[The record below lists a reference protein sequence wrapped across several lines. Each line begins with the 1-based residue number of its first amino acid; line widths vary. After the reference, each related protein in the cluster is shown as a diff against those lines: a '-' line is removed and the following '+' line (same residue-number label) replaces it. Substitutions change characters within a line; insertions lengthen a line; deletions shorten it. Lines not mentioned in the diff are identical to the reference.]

1 MIDYI
6 IYSEFD
12 INAGSVVKIE
22 YPKKTGIQEMTLSS
36 YMIPE
41 GIHNIMNDTF
51 CFIIN
56 RKNDGD
62 ESIISDIKRTKNEF
76 EKIRTVKYLDFH
88 YSPIYKNKI
97 NDNKFQLKAIYNF
110 NTLSNH
116 WESFKSIQALIQE
129 NKEIFLKIIPIENEK
144 YFKLITF
151 TINDINDSDNI
162 NIIFEIL
169 LHSDIQFQK
178 LDTNFA
184 SIYTLDSKAI
194 GFEFISPDD
203 LSILEELFN
212 DTKNI
217 KEIFSKNEEIESNN
231 LFKNSTNIINY
242 DRDIYFIC
250 SAQTKLDKSTKR
262 GAILKSIAVGTT
274 KLINLNC
281 FKETCEY
288 LIEQAFKIHN
298 YSVGQD
304 EKIEIMKNVIEKTY
318 KSFNSLKFNFGIN
331 LSRFER
337 IVYAY
342 LNGNNYFTLPTT
354 TITENINIESTDTIK
369 VDLSLSDN
377 EEKIFPGS
385 VIELIR
391 IFKEYTMTIYDGILN
406 DQKIIFLGGTST
418 SCKQLSSLIFGC
430 LSMVGPL
437 SFGFLKRL
445 HPYRNLYDLN
455 FLNINN
461 CIYGVTNPIF
471 KSKTK
476 YWDILCEV
484 ETGKIAISEKYNEIS
499 SNINKESDLLFIKE
513 LIYKINNENLTEFE
527 VEQYFSYYTLH
538 LFKISKEQYFGEDEV
553 INNEINRQWKRK
565 IKMNNANIC
574 KIENE
579 YEKFRSLISYNNTSF
594 EVLGRHINNLVT
606 RKNIEKEELNMIYSD
621 IENFIFGGSFY
632 VQLFLGLIICYSYD
646 FEIIFNGIFCKHPEI
661 RQKVKNIYNILSN
674 DILGNII
681 LRKLNYV
688 YLIKLNEVDYNS
700 LIENEN

>member
-217 KEIFSKNEEIESNN
+217 KEIFSKNEEMESNN

-476 YWDILCEV
+476 SWDILCEV
-484 ETGKIAISEKYNEIS
+484 ETGKIAIGEKYNEIS

-527 VEQYFSYYTLH
+527 VEQYFTYYTLH
-538 LFKISKEQYFGEDEV
+538 LFKISKEQYFAEDEL

>member
-476 YWDILCEV
+476 SWDILCEV

-527 VEQYFSYYTLH
+527 VEQYFTYYTLH
-538 LFKISKEQYFGEDEV
+538 LFKISKEQYFAEDEL

>member
-217 KEIFSKNEEIESNN
+217 KEIFSKNEEMESNN

-527 VEQYFSYYTLH
+527 VEQYFTYYTLH
-538 LFKISKEQYFGEDEV
+538 LFKISKEQYFAEDEV

-579 YEKFRSLISYNNTSF
+579 YEKFRSLISYNNISF
-594 EVLGRHINNLVT
+594 EVLERHINNLLT

-621 IENFIFGGSFY
+621 IENFILGGAFY

-646 FEIIFNGIFCKHPEI
+646 FEIVFNGIFCKHPEI

>member
-129 NKEIFLKIIPIENEK
+129 NKEIFLKITPIENEK

-476 YWDILCEV
+476 SWDILCEV

-527 VEQYFSYYTLH
+527 VEQYFTYYTLH
-538 LFKISKEQYFGEDEV
+538 LFKISKEQYFAEDEL

>member
-12 INAGSVVKIE
+12 INEGSLVKIE
-22 YPKKTGIQEMTLSS
+22 YPNKTGIPEMTLSS

-62 ESIISDIKRTKNEF
+62 ESIITDIKRTKNEF

-88 YSPIYKNKI
+88 YSSIYKNKI
-97 NDNKFQLKAIYNF
+97 KDNKFQLKEFYNF
-110 NTLSNH
+110 NKLSNH
-116 WESFKSIQALIQE
+116 WESFKSTQSLIQE
-129 NKEIFLKIIPIENEK
+129 NKEIFVKIIPIENEK
-144 YFKLITF
+144 YFKLIIF
-151 TINDINDSDNI
+151 VINDKNDSDNI
-162 NIIFEIL
+162 NIIFEISI
-169 LHSDIQFQK
+169 HSDIQFQK

-194 GFEFISPDD
+194 GFEFISSDD
-203 LSILEELFN
+203 LSKLEELFN
-212 DTKNI
+212 DSKNI
-217 KEIFSKNEEIESNN
+217 KEIFSKKEEIESNN

-242 DRDIYFIC
+242 DKDIYFLC

-274 KLINLNC
+274 NLINLNC
-281 FKETCEY
+281 FRNTCEY
-288 LIEQAFKIHN
+288 LIEKAFEIHN
-298 YSVGQD
+298 YSVSQE
-304 EKIEIMKNVIEKTY
+304 EKIVIMKKIIEQTY

-354 TITENINIESTDTIK
+354 TNTENITLTSNDIIK

-385 VIELIR
+385 VIELIK

-418 SCKQLSSLIFGC
+418 SCKQLSNLIFGC

-437 SFGFLKRL
+437 SFGLLKRL

-579 YEKFRSLISYNNTSF
+579 YEKFRSLISYNNISF
-594 EVLGRHINNLVT
+594 EVLERHINNLLT
-606 RKNIEKEELNMIYSD
+606 RRDIEKEELNMIYSD
-621 IENFIFGGSFY
+621 IENFILGGAFY

-646 FEIIFNGIFCKHPEI
+646 FEIVFNGIFCKHPEI
-661 RQKVKNIYNILSN
+661 RQKVKNIYNILCN
-674 DILGNII
+674 DTLGNLL

-688 YLIKLNEVDYNS
+688 YLIKLNEVDINS
-700 LIENEN
+700 LIEIEN

>member
-217 KEIFSKNEEIESNN
+217 KEIFSKNEEMESNN

-476 YWDILCEV
+476 SWDILCEV

-527 VEQYFSYYTLH
+527 VEQYFTYYTLH
-538 LFKISKEQYFGEDEV
+538 LFKISKEQYFAEDEL

>member
-129 NKEIFLKIIPIENEK
+129 NKEIFLKITPIENEK
-144 YFKLITF
+144 YYKLITF

-217 KEIFSKNEEIESNN
+217 KEIFSKNEEMESNN

-476 YWDILCEV
+476 SWDILCEV

-527 VEQYFSYYTLH
+527 VEQYFTYYTLH
-538 LFKISKEQYFGEDEV
+538 LFKISKEQYFAEDEL

>member
-217 KEIFSKNEEIESNN
+217 KEIFSKNEEMESNN

-476 YWDILCEV
+476 SWDILCEV

-527 VEQYFSYYTLH
+527 VEQYFTYYTLH
-538 LFKISKEQYFGEDEV
+538 LFKISKEQYFAEDEL

-646 FEIIFNGIFCKHPEI
+646 FEIVFNGIFCKHPEI
-661 RQKVKNIYNILSN
+661 RQKVKNIYNILCN
-674 DILGNII
+674 DTLGNLL

>member
-194 GFEFISPDD
+194 GFEFISHDD

-217 KEIFSKNEEIESNN
+217 KEIFSKNEEMESNN

-476 YWDILCEV
+476 SWDILCEV

-527 VEQYFSYYTLH
+527 VEQYFTYYTLH
-538 LFKISKEQYFGEDEV
+538 LFKISKEQYFAEDEL

>member
-12 INAGSVVKIE
+12 INEGSLVKIE
-22 YPKKTGIQEMTLSS
+22 YPIKTGIPEMTLSS

-62 ESIISDIKRTKNEF
+62 ESIITDIKRTRNEF
-76 EKIRTVKYLDFH
+76 EKIRVVKYLDFH
-88 YSPIYKNKI
+88 YSSIYKNKI
-97 NDNKFQLKAIYNF
+97 KDNKFQLKEIYNF
-110 NTLSNH
+110 NKLSNH
-116 WESFKSIQALIQE
+116 WESFKSTQSLIQE
-129 NKEIFLKIIPIENEK
+129 NKEIFAKIIPLENEK
-144 YFKLITF
+144 YFKIIIF
-151 TINDINDSDNI
+151 VINDINNPDNF
-162 NIIFEIL
+162 NIILEIL

-194 GFEFISPDD
+194 GFEFISSDD
-203 LSILEELFN
+203 LSKLEELFN
-212 DTKNI
+212 DSKNI
-217 KEIFSKNEEIESNN
+217 KEIYSKNDEIESNN

-242 DRDIYFIC
+242 DKDIYFLC

-281 FKETCEY
+281 FRKTCEY

-298 YSVGQD
+298 YSVGQE
-304 EKIEIMKNVIEKTY
+304 EKIEIMKNVIEQTY

-354 TITENINIESTDTIK
+354 TNTENINISNDIIT

-385 VIELIR
+385 VIELIK

-437 SFGFLKRL
+437 SFGLIKRL

-513 LIYKINNENLTEFE
+513 LIYKINNESLTEFE
-527 VEQYFSYYTLH
+527 VEQYFTYYTLH
-538 LFKISKEQYFGEDEV
+538 LFKISKEQYFAEDEL

-565 IKMNNANIC
+565 IKMNNANIY

-594 EVLGRHINNLVT
+594 EVLERHINNLLT

-621 IENFIFGGSFY
+621 IENFILGGAFY
-632 VQLFLGLIICYSYD
+632 VQLFLGLIIFYSYD
-646 FEIIFNGIFCKHPEI
+646 FEIVFNGIFCKHPEI
-661 RQKVKNIYNILSN
+661 RQKVKNIYNILGN
-674 DILGNII
+674 DILGNLL

>member
-476 YWDILCEV
+476 SWDILCEV

-527 VEQYFSYYTLH
+527 VEQYFTYYTLH
-538 LFKISKEQYFGEDEV
+538 LFKISKEQYFAEDEL

-565 IKMNNANIC
+565 IKMNNANIY

>member
-476 YWDILCEV
+476 SWDILCEV

-527 VEQYFSYYTLH
+527 VEQYFTYYTLH
-538 LFKISKEQYFGEDEV
+538 LFKISKEQYFAEDEV

-621 IENFIFGGSFY
+621 IENFILGGAFY
-632 VQLFLGLIICYSYD
+632 VQLFLGLIIFYSYD
-646 FEIIFNGIFCKHPEI
+646 FEIVFNGIFCKHPEI

>member
-12 INAGSVVKIE
+12 INEGSLVKIE
-22 YPKKTGIQEMTLSS
+22 YPIKTGIQEMILSS

-62 ESIISDIKRTKNEF
+62 ESIITDIKRTRNEF
-76 EKIRTVKYLDFH
+76 EKIRVVKYLDFH
-88 YSPIYKNKI
+88 YSSIYKNKI
-97 NDNKFQLKAIYNF
+97 KDNKFQLKEIYNF
-110 NTLSNH
+110 NKLSNH
-116 WESFKSIQALIQE
+116 WESFKSTQSLIQE
-129 NKEIFLKIIPIENEK
+129 NKEIFAKIIPLENEK
-144 YFKLITF
+144 YFKLIIF
-151 TINDINDSDNI
+151 VINDINNPNNI
-162 NIIFEIL
+162 NIILEIL

-194 GFEFISPDD
+194 GFEFISSDD
-203 LSILEELFN
+203 LSKLEELFN
-212 DTKNI
+212 DSKNI
-217 KEIFSKNEEIESNN
+217 KEIYSKNDEIESNN

-242 DRDIYFIC
+242 DKDIYFLC

-281 FKETCEY
+281 FRKTCEY

-298 YSVGQD
+298 YSVGQE
-304 EKIEIMKNVIEKTY
+304 EKIEIMKNVIEQTY

-354 TITENINIESTDTIK
+354 TNTENINISNDIIT

-385 VIELIR
+385 VIELIK

-437 SFGFLKRL
+437 SFGLIKRL

-513 LIYKINNENLTEFE
+513 LIYKINNESLTEFE
-527 VEQYFSYYTLH
+527 VEQYFTYYTLH
-538 LFKISKEQYFGEDEV
+538 LFKISKEQYFAEDEV

-565 IKMNNANIC
+565 IKMNNANIY

-594 EVLGRHINNLVT
+594 EVLERHINNLLT

-621 IENFIFGGSFY
+621 IENFILGGAFY
-632 VQLFLGLIICYSYD
+632 VQLFLGLIIFYSYD
-646 FEIIFNGIFCKHPEI
+646 FEIVFNGIFCKHPEI
-661 RQKVKNIYNILSN
+661 RQKVKNIYNILGN
-674 DILGNII
+674 DILGNLL

>member
-1 MIDYI
+1 
-6 IYSEFD
+6 
-12 INAGSVVKIE
+12 
-22 YPKKTGIQEMTLSS
+22 
-36 YMIPE
+36 
-41 GIHNIMNDTF
+41 
-51 CFIIN
+51 
-56 RKNDGD
+56 
-62 ESIISDIKRTKNEF
+62 
-76 EKIRTVKYLDFH
+76 
-88 YSPIYKNKI
+88 
-97 NDNKFQLKAIYNF
+97 
-110 NTLSNH
+110 
-116 WESFKSIQALIQE
+116 
-129 NKEIFLKIIPIENEK
+129 
-144 YFKLITF
+144 
-151 TINDINDSDNI
+151 
-162 NIIFEIL
+162 
-169 LHSDIQFQK
+169 
-178 LDTNFA
+178 
-184 SIYTLDSKAI
+184 
-194 GFEFISPDD
+194 
-203 LSILEELFN
+203 
-212 DTKNI
+212 
-217 KEIFSKNEEIESNN
+217 
-231 LFKNSTNIINY
+231 
-242 DRDIYFIC
+242 
-250 SAQTKLDKSTKR
+250 
-262 GAILKSIAVGTT
+262 
-274 KLINLNC
+274 
-281 FKETCEY
+281 
-288 LIEQAFKIHN
+288 
-298 YSVGQD
+298 
-304 EKIEIMKNVIEKTY
+304 
-318 KSFNSLKFNFGIN
+318 
-331 LSRFER
+331 
-337 IVYAY
+337 
-342 LNGNNYFTLPTT
+342 
-354 TITENINIESTDTIK
+354 
-369 VDLSLSDN
+369 
-377 EEKIFPGS
+377 
-385 VIELIR
+385 
-391 IFKEYTMTIYDGILN
+391 MTIYDGILN

-437 SFGFLKRL
+437 SFGLIKRL

-527 VEQYFSYYTLH
+527 VEQYFTYYTLH
-538 LFKISKEQYFGEDEV
+538 LFKISKEQYFAEDEL

>member
-12 INAGSVVKIE
+12 INEGSLVKIE
-22 YPKKTGIQEMTLSS
+22 YPNKTGISEMTLSS
-36 YMIPE
+36 CMIPE
-41 GIHNIMNDTF
+41 GIHNTMKDTF

-56 RKNDGD
+56 RNNEGD
-62 ESIISDIKRTKNEF
+62 ESIIKEIKRTQNELT
-76 EKIRTVKYLDFH
+76 KIRTIKYLDFQFSMF
-88 YSPIYKNKI
+88 YQNNIKDKY
-97 NDNKFQLKAIYNF
+97 FLLKEIYNF
-110 NTLSNH
+110 NSLSNN
-116 WESFKSIQALIQE
+116 WETLKTIQPLIQE
-129 NKEIFLKIIPIENEK
+129 NKQIFLKITQNEK
-144 YFKLITF
+144 EKFYKLIIFTF
-151 TINDINDSDNI
+151 NNNEDINNI
-162 NIIFEIL
+162 DINFEIQI
-169 LHSDIQFQK
+169 HSDIQFQK
-178 LDTNFA
+178 LKPNFA
-184 SIYTLDSKAI
+184 SIYTVDSKAI
-194 GFEFISPDD
+194 GFEFISSDD
-203 LSILEELFN
+203 LLKFEELFN
-212 DTKNI
+212 DPNL
-217 KEIFSKNEEIESNN
+217 KEIYCSTEENHTNN
-231 LFKNSTNIINY
+231 LFKNSTNIINK
-242 DRDIYFIC
+242 DKDIYFLC
-250 SAQTKLDKSTKR
+250 LAQTILDKSTKR

-281 FKETCEY
+281 FQNTCEY
-288 LIEQAFKIHN
+288 LIGRAFEIHN
-298 YSVGQD
+298 SSLSPN
-304 EKIEIMKNVIEKTY
+304 EKIKKMREDIRKTLEA
-318 KSFNSLKFNFGIN
+318 FNNLKFNFGMN

-354 TITENINIESTDTIK
+354 TNEDTLNIDTNGIIK
-369 VDLSLSDN
+369 IDLRLSDN

-385 VIELIR
+385 IIELIK
-391 IFKEYTMTIYDGILN
+391 IFGEYIMTIYDGILN

-437 SFGFLKRL
+437 SFGLIKRL

-513 LIYKINNENLTEFE
+513 LIYKINNESLTEFE
-527 VEQYFSYYTLH
+527 VEQYFTYYTLH
-538 LFKISKEQYFGEDEV
+538 LFKISKEQYFAEDEV

-565 IKMNNANIC
+565 IKMNNANIY

-594 EVLGRHINNLVT
+594 EVLERHINNLLT

-621 IENFIFGGSFY
+621 IENFILGGAFY
-632 VQLFLGLIICYSYD
+632 VQLFLGLIIFYSYD
-646 FEIIFNGIFCKHPEI
+646 FEIVFNGIFCKHPEI
-661 RQKVKNIYNILSN
+661 RQKVKNIYNILGN
-674 DILGNII
+674 DILGNLL

>member
-281 FKETCEY
+281 FRKTCEY

-298 YSVGQD
+298 YSVGQE

-354 TITENINIESTDTIK
+354 TNTENINISNDIIT

-385 VIELIR
+385 VIELIK

-476 YWDILCEV
+476 SWDILCEV

-527 VEQYFSYYTLH
+527 VEQYFTYYTLH
-538 LFKISKEQYFGEDEV
+538 LFKISKEQYFAEDEV

-565 IKMNNANIC
+565 IKMNNANIY

-621 IENFIFGGSFY
+621 IENFILGGAFY
-632 VQLFLGLIICYSYD
+632 VQLFLGLIIFYSYD
-646 FEIIFNGIFCKHPEI
+646 FEIVFNGIFCKHPEI
-661 RQKVKNIYNILSN
+661 RQKVKNIYNILGN
-674 DILGNII
+674 DILGNLL

>member
-476 YWDILCEV
+476 SWDILCEV

>member
-1 MIDYI
+1 
-6 IYSEFD
+6 
-12 INAGSVVKIE
+12 
-22 YPKKTGIQEMTLSS
+22 L
-36 YMIPE
+36 
-41 GIHNIMNDTF
+41 
-51 CFIIN
+51 
-56 RKNDGD
+56 
-62 ESIISDIKRTKNEF
+62 
-76 EKIRTVKYLDFH
+76 
-88 YSPIYKNKI
+88 NK
-97 NDNKFQLKAIYNF
+97 
-110 NTLSNH
+110 H
-116 WESFKSIQALIQE
+116 
-129 NKEIFLKIIPIENEK
+129 
-144 YFKLITF
+144 
-151 TINDINDSDNI
+151 
-162 NIIFEIL
+162 
-169 LHSDIQFQK
+169 
-178 LDTNFA
+178 
-184 SIYTLDSKAI
+184 
-194 GFEFISPDD
+194 
-203 LSILEELFN
+203 
-212 DTKNI
+212 
-217 KEIFSKNEEIESNN
+217 
-231 LFKNSTNIINY
+231 
-242 DRDIYFIC
+242 
-250 SAQTKLDKSTKR
+250 
-262 GAILKSIAVGTT
+262 
-274 KLINLNC
+274 
-281 FKETCEY
+281 
-288 LIEQAFKIHN
+288 
-298 YSVGQD
+298 
-304 EKIEIMKNVIEKTY
+304 
-318 KSFNSLKFNFGIN
+318 IN

-354 TITENINIESTDTIK
+354 TNTENINISNDIIT

-385 VIELIR
+385 VIELIK

-437 SFGFLKRL
+437 SFGLIKRL

-513 LIYKINNENLTEFE
+513 LIYKINNESLTEFE
-527 VEQYFSYYTLH
+527 VEQYFTYYTLH
-538 LFKISKEQYFGEDEV
+538 LFKISKEQYFAEDEV

-565 IKMNNANIC
+565 IKMNNANIY

-594 EVLGRHINNLVT
+594 EVLERHINNLLT

-621 IENFIFGGSFY
+621 IENFILGGAFY
-632 VQLFLGLIICYSYD
+632 VQLFLGLIIFYSYD
-646 FEIIFNGIFCKHPEI
+646 FEIVFNGIFCKHPEI
-661 RQKVKNIYNILSN
+661 RQKVKNIYNILGN
-674 DILGNII
+674 DILGNLL

>member
-194 GFEFISPDD
+194 GFEFISHDD

-217 KEIFSKNEEIESNN
+217 KEIFSKNDEIESNN

-242 DRDIYFIC
+242 DKDIYFLC

-476 YWDILCEV
+476 SWDILCEV

-527 VEQYFSYYTLH
+527 VEQYFTYYTLH
-538 LFKISKEQYFGEDEV
+538 LFKISKEQYFAEDEL

-594 EVLGRHINNLVT
+594 EVLERHINNLLT
-606 RKNIEKEELNMIYSD
+606 RRDIEKEELNMIYSD

>member
-1 MIDYI
+1 
-6 IYSEFD
+6 
-12 INAGSVVKIE
+12 
-22 YPKKTGIQEMTLSS
+22 MTLSS

-62 ESIISDIKRTKNEF
+62 ESIISDIKKTKNEF

-217 KEIFSKNEEIESNN
+217 KEIFSKNEEMESNN

-476 YWDILCEV
+476 SWDILCEV

-527 VEQYFSYYTLH
+527 VEQYFTYYTLH
-538 LFKISKEQYFGEDEV
+538 LFKISKEQYFAEDEL

>member
-476 YWDILCEV
+476 SWDILCEV

-513 LIYKINNENLTEFE
+513 LIYKINNESLTEFE
-527 VEQYFSYYTLH
+527 VEQYFTYYTLH
-538 LFKISKEQYFGEDEV
+538 LFKISKEQYFAEDEV